1 MMRTMELQI
10 SETLFQRIEQAAR
23 LAELSTTEFT
33 QQLLRRSL
41 REWTTAELEQQEI
54 DAYKRQPVQ
63 PGEFDVWE
71 GEQVWG
77 EP

>member
-63 PGEFDVWE
+63 LGEFDGWE

>member
-1 MMRTMELQI
+1 MRTMELQI